1 MQKIIFMPLCSTV
14 LCTVKSRFSGIF
26 LFLLI
31 FSSFIFGCS
40 SEKKSVLIFEDTFER
55 AEIGKNYEV
64 QGGDWRIENGK
75 LKSGTAKNRNL
86 VLKSVDLP
94 QDGIIELTM
103 KSHSDAV
110 DVKFNLWGDGKIHD
124 HGDGYTFILGGWN
137 NRISVISKL
146 HEHEKKR
153 SEKRDAKLEK
163 EKLYKIRVE
172 RISNKISWFVNG
184 GLFLEYNDE
193 TPLKVS
199 EGFSKLSFANWKSD
213 VEFDDLKIY
222 ALEEK

>member
-1 MQKIIFMPLCSTV
+1 M
-14 LCTVKSRFSGIF
+14 KSLLKSA
-26 LFLLI
+26 LFILL
-31 FSSFIFGCS
+31 FIFVSACT
-40 SEKKSVLIFEDTFER
+40 SEQKAVLVFEDSFER
-55 AEIGKNYEV
+55 AEIGENYKI

-75 LKSGTAKNRNL
+75 LKSRTAKNRNL
-86 VLKSVDLP
+86 VLKSIDLP
-94 QDGIIELTM
+94 QNGIVELTM

-137 NRISVISKL
+137 NRISVISRL
-146 HEHEKKR
+146 DEHEKKR
-153 SEKRDAKLEK
+153 SEKRNANLEK
-163 EKLYKIRVE
+163 ETLYKIKVE
-172 RISNKISWFVNG
+172 RLSSKIRWFVNG
-184 GLFLEYNDE
+184 ELFLEYNDE

-199 EGFSKLSFANWKSD
+199 DGFSKLSFANWKSD

>member
-1 MQKIIFMPLCSTV
+1 MNFKFEKVFFP
-14 LCTVKSRFSGIF
+14 FF
-26 LFLLI
+26 LI
-31 FSSFIFGCS
+31 FALISCDAAKNDSYEG
-40 SEKKSVLIFEDTFER
+40 KKAVKIFEDSFDR
-55 AEIGKNYEV
+55 AEIGENYTV

-75 LKSGTAKNRNL
+75 LSSKTAKNRNL
-86 VLKSVDLP
+86 VLKSVNLP
-94 QDGIIELTM
+94 QNAVVELTM
-103 KSHSDAV
+103 KSKSDAV

-153 SEKRDAKLEK
+153 SEKRNANLEK
-163 EKLYKIRVE
+163 GKLYKVKVV
-172 RISNKISWFVNG
+172 RISNKIKWFVNDE
-184 GLFLEYNDE
+184 LFLEYVDE
-193 TPLKVS
+193 TPLKV
-199 EGFSKLSFANWKSD
+199 GDGYSKLSFANWKSD

>member
-1 MQKIIFMPLCSTV
+1 MKLVSKIAFFI
-14 LCTVKSRFSGIF
+14 
-26 LFLLI
+26 LF
-31 FSSFIFGCS
+31 FIFVSACS
-40 SEKKSVLIFEDTFER
+40 SEKKAVLIFKDTFER
-55 AEIGKNYEV
+55 SEIGENYEI

-75 LKSGTAKNRNL
+75 LRCGTAKNRNL

-94 QDGIIELTM
+94 QNGIVELTM

-153 SEKRDAKLEK
+153 SEKKEKLEK
-163 EKLYKIRVE
+163 ETLYKIKVE
-172 RISNKISWFVNG
+172 RLSNKIKWFVNG
-184 GLFLEYNDE
+184 ELFLEYNDE
-193 TPLKVS
+193 MPLKV
-199 EGFSKLSFANWKSD
+199 EKGYSKLSFANWKSD

-222 ALEEK
+222 AWEEK